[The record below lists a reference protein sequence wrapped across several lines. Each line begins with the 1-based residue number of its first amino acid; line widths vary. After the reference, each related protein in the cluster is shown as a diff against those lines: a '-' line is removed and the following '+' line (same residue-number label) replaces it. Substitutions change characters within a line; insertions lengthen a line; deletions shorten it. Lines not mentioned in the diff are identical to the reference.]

1 MKKSALE
8 LQSWFLCSGWRGF
21 QLGELTLVISSQPK
35 ALMGIQVSV
44 RNVEVDEILGMEAL
58 ESQ

>member
-1 MKKSALE
+1 MPGFFALAGGVF
-8 LQSWFLCSGWRGF
+8 SF
-21 QLGELTLVISSQPK
+21 GELTLVISSQPK
-35 ALMGIQVSV
+35 SFDGIQVSV